1 MEGVPDTT
9 LADYNEGA
17 SQQASQRRL
26 DDNVPDSER
35 KRLPPN
41 TNAVKSKGA
50 RRQLDGMNNSIF
62 EPGGSGRS
70 AKYLP
75 STPSGHGQL
84 HDEIWQRQ
92 MITNQINEE
101 ARRKF
106 EEDKNKDII
115 ALTKLNRD

>member
-1 MEGVPDTT
+1 MEAVPAAT
-9 LADYNEGA
+9 LADCNDGA
-17 SQQASQRRL
+17 SQQAGQMKL

-41 TNAVKSKGA
+41 TNVMNSKGA
-50 RRQLDGMNNSIF
+50 RRQLDGMNDSIF

-92 MITNQINEE
+92 MITN
-101 ARRKF
+101 
-106 EEDKNKDII
+106 
-115 ALTKLNRD
+115 